1 MIEAIVRDCLA
12 KDNSTNTKEVCGL
25 AYKLVL
31 DLDKLENYRE
41 TISTLLDN
49 TIKEGESISSIY
61 MGVDDDGNR
70 WCSYYE
76 GELLIILGKGLDIL
90 ESINLAKD
98 MPLIFR
104 KPNDKKLVK
113 GI

>member
-1 MIEAIVRDCLA
+1 MIEAIARDCIA
-12 KDNSTNTKEVCGL
+12 NNSSINTKEVNGL

-41 TISTLLDN
+41 TITSLLDN
-49 TIKEGESISSIY
+49 TIKEGESISSLYI
-61 MGVDDDGNR
+61 GVDDNGNR
-70 WCSYYE
+70 WCSYFE

-90 ESINLAKD
+90 ESINLGRD

-104 KPNDKKLVK
+104 KPNNKKLVK
-113 GI
+113 SI

>member
-1 MIEAIVRDCLA
+1 MIEAIARTCLA
-12 KDNSTNTKEVCGL
+12 NEESINTKEVCGL

-41 TISTLLDN
+41 TITMLLDN
-49 TIKEGESISSIY
+49 TIKEGESIKSNY
-61 MGVDDDGNR
+61 MGVDYDGNR

-90 ESINLAKD
+90 ESIDVARD

-113 GI
+113 NI